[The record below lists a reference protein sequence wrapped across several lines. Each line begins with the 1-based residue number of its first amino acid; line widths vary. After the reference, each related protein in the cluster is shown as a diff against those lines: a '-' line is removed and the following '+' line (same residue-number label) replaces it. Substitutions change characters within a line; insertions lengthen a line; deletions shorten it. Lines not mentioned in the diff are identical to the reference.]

1 MLGSIFSLFTFKFEF
16 GFVNTDAIAIIEPRF
31 ESGELLISPI
41 KFLTTCSPVGE
52 VSSLELVPHNS
63 TNVGVFGLST
73 LKLDGVFGVELK
85 VDRGDPLSDG
95 NSPTP

>member
-1 MLGSIFSLFTFKFEF
+1 MFTFEF
-16 GFVNTDAIAIIEPRF
+16 GFVNTDDVVIIEPRF
-31 ESGELLISPI
+31 ESGESSLISAI
-41 KFLTTCSPVGE
+41 KFLNTVSPVGE

-63 TNVGVFGLST
+63 TKVGVIGLSA

-95 NSPTP
+95 KSPTP

>member
-1 MLGSIFSLFTFKFEF
+1 MFTFEF
-16 GFVNTDAIAIIEPRF
+16 GFVNTDDVVIIEPGF
-31 ESGELLISPI
+31 ESGESSLISPI
-41 KFLTTCSPVGE
+41 KFLTTFSPVGE

-63 TNVGVFGLST
+63 TNVGVIGLST

-95 NSPTP
+95 KSPTP